1 MSSNRP
7 MWQRFLAAVWGAVTW
22 GVMATSVH
30 SQSPPRRL
38 PAVPLSYAGADQV
51 ATLNFEPPPLES
63 PAIDRETVQKIVREE
78 LQAEKAQTSAAAE
91 SKPAPEAL
99 EIGKDRTLISKWD
112 NGFVAETADKAF
124 RIHLGGRLEFD
135 NSWFNQSDNIL
146 IGPSDD
152 QTMRD
157 GTLFRRARFRS
168 DGRLWENIDFAC
180 EVNFANIQDVSNVD
194 NSAVQLGS
202 VGLTDFY
209 LTFREVPWVSNIRI
223 GHVQAPISLERY
235 SSSNAWYYM
244 ERSSMYDAFYNP
256 NDYQNGVVIF
266 DSYWDDR
273 VTLAGSAAWISKAD
287 VQSFGFGA
295 DEGKYG
301 AGARL
306 TTLPIYENEGRTLL
320 HFGTGYF
327 HQALVEDRFNIA
339 SRELLRAGA
348 GGSQTPNLIF
358 TGTFFT
364 PNGVHIANIEGAF
377 VHGPFSVSGEYAVA
391 HVNDVFDQAT
401 PTFTGSRGDVT
412 YQAAYV
418 ETGLFVTPGDQRRYD
433 KKTGTWVRTIPVENA
448 CVMKQDK
455 CRDGYGAVQLCARYT
470 FLDLVSGDPVLT
482 PTSGGARA
490 GLQHDVT
497 LGVNWYLNSQT
508 WFMINYV
515 ATRLDS
521 VVPGASGDI
530 QGIGCRLHF
539 DF

>member
-1 MSSNRP
+1 MAIAGSLLTCTATTHSLVAQP
-7 MWQRFLAAVWGAVTW
+7 PLFAPPAYWFDVAVD
-22 GVMATSVH
+22 
-30 SQSPPRRL
+30 Q
-38 PAVPLSYAGADQV
+38 QV
-51 ATLNFEPPPLES
+51 AAPDPDPEQ
-63 PAIDRETVQKIVREE
+63 PANATIDRETVQKIVREE
-78 LQAEKAQTSAAAE
+78 LQAQKAQTPATTE
-91 SKPAPEAL
+91 SKPAQEAPEV
-99 EIGKDRTLISKWD
+99 GKDRTLISKWD

-146 IGPSDD
+146 IGPSPD

-157 GTLFRRARFRS
+157 GTLFRRARFRA

-194 NSAVQLGS
+194 NSAVQVGS
-202 VGLTDFY
+202 VGLTDFF
-209 LTFREVPWVSNIRI
+209 LTFREVPWFSNVRV

-256 NDYQNGVVIF
+256 NDYQNGVVVF

-306 TTLPIYENEGRTLL
+306 TALPIYEDEGRALF
-320 HFGTGYF
+320 HFGAGYF

-348 GGSQTPNLIF
+348 GGTQTPNLVF

-364 PNGVHIANIEGAF
+364 PNGAHIANVEAAF
-377 VHGPFSVSGEYAVA
+377 VNGPFSVSGEYAVT
-391 HVNDVFDQAT
+391 HVNDVFDQST
-401 PTFTGSRGDVT
+401 PTFSGSRGDVT
-412 YQAAYV
+412 YQTAYV

-433 KKTGTWVRTIPVENA
+433 KKTGTWARTIPVENA
-448 CVMKQDK
+448 CVMKQDA
-455 CRDGYGAVQLCARYT
+455 CREGYGAVQLCARYT

-530 QGIGCRLHF
+530 HGIGCRLHF